1 MADKNQQV
9 YPLAPATEVAR
20 SDVESSYLQSKELQ
34 KKKRLKCFAYI
45 ALFAVFQTVII
56 LVFALTVM
64 RIKSPKV
71 RLGAVTIDTVGDSV
85 RITAQVTVK
94 NTNFGH
100 YKFESSM
107 GTITSGGVTIGQ
119 FVIPE
124 GRAKARSTKK
134 VYINAELLPSNT
146 GNGVLEL
153 ISQARLSGKVE
164 LMKVI
169 KKKKSADMNCVMS
182 LTSSRTAVEGLNCK

>member
-1 MADKNQQV
+1 MAEKE
-9 YPLAPATEVAR
+9 PAGVSPSPGNGGPKERCRIKLFAI
-20 SDVESSYLQSKELQ
+20 QGASKEEKIEML
-34 KKKRLKCFAYI
+34 RLYCFVCCVSDRDY
-45 ALFAVFQTVII
+45 
-56 LVFALTVM
+56 
-64 RIKSPKV
+64 PP
-71 RLGAVTIDTVGDSV
+71 
-85 RITAQVTVK
+85 QVTVK

-169 KKKKSADMNCVMS
+169 KKKKSADMKLCHVAYFFKNCS
-182 LTSSRTAVEGLNCK
+182 